1 MGKKNGESSIGFFE
15 KSAFRFQASN
25 FRGSMA
31 SDTELTQ
38 QVPKW
43 TAKSLGGEHP
53 ENPHRSSLGE
63 ESCGVLAAAE
73 QKKQWKLK
81 VM

>member
-1 MGKKNGESSIGFFE
+1 ME

-43 TAKSLGGEHP
+43 TAKSLGGEHRGEP
-53 ENPHRSSLGE
+53 APWESWGE
-63 ESCGVLAAAE
+63 EDRGVKVL
-73 QKKQWKLK
+73 QLSKKTNGS
-81 VM
+81 